1 MRKRIFNLKED
12 PAAYISDATI
22 HHGTAYIAGRM
33 SIDPETGELKP
44 GTMKEETAL
53 TLDNL
58 LQVIK
63 GLGAEREDILFINA
77 YITDTKEYSEFNQV
91 YIDFFGKNPPARA
104 TLCVKELFG
113 GLKVEIT
120 AIAAVNE

>member
-22 HHGTAYIAGRM
+22 HHSTAYIAGRM
-33 SIDPETGELKP
+33 SIDPETNELKP
-44 GTMKEETAL
+44 GTMKEEAAL

-58 LQVIK
+58 LQVVK
-63 GLGAEREDILFINA
+63 GLGAELEDILFVNA
-77 YITDTKEYSEFNQV
+77 YITDTKEYPEFNQV
-91 YIDFFGKNPPARA
+91 YIDFFGENPPARA

-113 GLKVEIT
+113 GLKVEVT
-120 AIAAVNE
+120 AIVAVNE